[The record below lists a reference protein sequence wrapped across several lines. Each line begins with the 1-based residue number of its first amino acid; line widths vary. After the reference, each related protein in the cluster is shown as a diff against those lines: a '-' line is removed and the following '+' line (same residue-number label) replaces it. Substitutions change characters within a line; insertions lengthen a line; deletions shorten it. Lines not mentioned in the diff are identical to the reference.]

1 MDKSIPITIGFLVM
15 IVAIS
20 LFLTLGSARITCEVC
35 MDYNGRQRC
44 KTVSGKSKDFVVQTA
59 SQNVCAELANGR
71 DDQISC
77 SRRPP
82 TKVDCS
88 GTM

>member
-1 MDKSIPITIGFLVM
+1 MDKAIPITVGFLVT
-15 IVAIS
+15 IVVVS
-20 LFLTLGSARITCEVC
+20 LALTLGSAKITCEVC
-35 MDYNGRQRC
+35 MEYNGQQRC
-44 KTVSGKSKDFVVQTA
+44 KTVSGKSKDFIVQTA
-59 SQNVCAELANGR
+59 SHNVCAELANGR